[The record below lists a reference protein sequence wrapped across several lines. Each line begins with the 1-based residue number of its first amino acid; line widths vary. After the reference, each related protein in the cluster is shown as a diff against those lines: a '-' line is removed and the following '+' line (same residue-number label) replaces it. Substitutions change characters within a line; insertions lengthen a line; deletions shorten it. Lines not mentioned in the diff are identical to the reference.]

1 MQTIKSDVLIIGAG
15 LSGLA
20 LAYYLK
26 QKNVSVAIA
35 EARDRI
41 GGRILT
47 KVNPDCAP
55 VELGATWISEPH
67 HSTKNLLA
75 EFDIELFEQEM
86 GATAIY
92 EPYSTS
98 PHQLVKLPPS
108 GVLSYRVKNGT
119 EQIIQRLAEK
129 LDSEQ
134 LHLNHAIK
142 SISFNED
149 GGAVAQSATH
159 EFRAAY
165 VVSTLPPMLLVR
177 TVAITPELPDSIK
190 SIALKTHTWM
200 GDSIKISL
208 SYEKQFWQEGQLS
221 GTIFS
226 NVGPI
231 PEMYDQSDF
240 SNTNYAITGF
250 LNGIYHG
257 ISKSE
262 RLALVLKQLQK
273 YYGPQVNN
281 FTHYEELVWNQEP
294 FTSIASPEYILP
306 HYNNGHKVYQEALYN
321 NRFFVAGTETSPTN
335 PGYMEGAINSAL
347 STFKKLETFF

>member
-26 QKNVSVAIA
+26 QKNVSVVIA

-47 KVNPDCAP
+47 KTNPDAAS
-55 VELGATWISEPH
+55 VELGATWISESH
-67 HSTKNLLA
+67 HLIKNLLS
-75 EFDIELFEQEM
+75 DLDLELFEQEM
-86 GATAIY
+86 GDTAIY

-108 GVLSYRVKNGT
+108 GALNYRVKNGT
-119 EQIIQRLAEK
+119 GQIIQRLTEK
-129 LDSEQ
+129 LAPEQ
-134 LHLNHAIK
+134 LHLNQSIK
-142 SISFNED
+142 FISFYKDEH
-149 GGAVAQSATH
+149 ALAQSDTH
-159 EFRAAY
+159 EFKASHI
-165 VVSTLPPMLLVR
+165 VSTLPPMHLAK
-177 TVAITPELPDSIK
+177 TIDITPEFSESVK

-208 SYEKQFWQEGQLS
+208 TYKNKFWQVGQLS

-231 PEMYDQSDF
+231 QEMYDQSNF
-240 SNTNYAITGF
+240 SNTKYALTGF

-257 ISKSE
+257 VGKNE
-262 RLALVLKQLQK
+262 RLAIILKQLQK
-273 YYGPQVNN
+273 YYGPQVND
-281 FTHYEELVWNQEP
+281 FLHYEELVWNKES
-294 FTSIASPEYILP
+294 FTSIASSEYILP
-306 HYNNGHKVYQEALYN
+306 HYNNGHKVYQEAFYN
-321 NRFFVAGTETSPTN
+321 NRFFVAGTETSATN
-335 PGYMEGAINSAL
+335 PGYMEGALDSAL
-347 STFKKLETFF
+347 NTFKKLETLL